1 MNRTFLFKV
10 GLVLPV
16 RLEKE
21 NSSNLFQIILSF
33 GMAHSKFWGEILD
46 GSFLH
51 HPSCY
56 HAHLKIPCVFLLK
69 IFWILGIKA
78 LSFVSG
84 YHVRTC
90 QILVIL
96 LSSLKSS
103 PKMLRYRQRS
113 LQFGFKI
120 VNPFISFKAL
130 EILEK
135 LCKKWWCQNLCTFLK
150 VTKF

>member
-1 MNRTFLFKV
+1 
-10 GLVLPV
+10 
-16 RLEKE
+16 
-21 NSSNLFQIILSF
+21 
-33 GMAHSKFWGEILD
+33 MAHSKFWGEILD

-113 LQFGFKI
+113 LQSGFKI
-120 VNPFISFKAL
+120 VNPFFSFTAQLSNFSKNCAKMVVS
-130 EILEK
+130 EVVYI
-135 LCKKWWCQNLCTFLK
+135 FK
-150 VTKF
+150 VTKFLDIIDVIHNMSSINSHWFLVYSFWDGI